1 MYIHMVRLGC
11 RAPRRGQS
19 IVELALALPIIMFLT
34 VGVADLG
41 RAFFYAEAVNNA
53 ARQALR
59 VAVHKAQQSTGD
71 TVCNGVSGSASST
84 TTLPPASG
92 ATLFTIGNQAAME
105 STFSGSP
112 ASTAISGATLAVTWH
127 CAANKAITNGA
138 ATTTDP
144 TDTGSAAIEVQL
156 TYRMTILTPFL
167 ATFLNSPV
175 SISTDI
181 VGRAQ
186 Y

>member
-1 MYIHMVRLGC
+1 MGLRR

-19 IVELALALPIIMFLT
+19 LAELALALPVIILLA

-41 RAFFYAEAVNNA
+41 RAFFYAEAVNNG

-59 VAVHKAQQSTGD
+59 VAVHKSQQATGD
-71 TVCNGVSGSASST
+71 TVCNGVSGNVSST

-92 ATLFTIGNQAAME
+92 ATLFTIGNQAALE
-105 STFSGSP
+105 STSDGSP
-112 ASTAISGATLAVTWH
+112 ATTTISGATLMVTWH
-127 CAANKAITNGA
+127 CASNVAISNGVA
-138 ATTTDP
+138 GATTDP
-144 TDTGSAAIEVQL
+144 ANPGSASIEVQL
-156 TYRMTILTPFL
+156 TYKMTILTPFL
-167 ATFLNSPV
+167 ATLLNSPV
-175 SISTDI
+175 SIKTDI